1 MTTPTSSVA
10 NRSRHE
16 AIISETGGEAS
27 LCRTFHTCFT
37 ASIVRFYTNN
47 PLYCFKEEFED
58 ATGVIRIRKS
68 KKDKQRSTKYRHKT
82 KDGVT
87 RTQLKP
93 GVNSSVSE
101 W

>member
-16 AIISETGGEAS
+16 TIISVTDREAS
-27 LCRTFHTCFT
+27 FCRTFHTGFT
-37 ASIVRFYTNN
+37 ASIDRLYTNN

-82 KDGVT
+82 KDGVR